1 MTQNQLS
8 ALGFHR
14 AVVPTDMLD
23 LLWDRTSDFSCTSSD
38 DGEEHAAGDAIPP
51 APSTSEQARLI
62 CDDAIAHGHACHLV
76 DGVVTSSNDVYQAS
90 SNIVQQT
97 IGLSKEILLPM
108 LRSYEKK
115 TGSKISDAD
124 VPTTIRDLFNGVL
137 ELDEDEL
144 PDLVNVGGTGKTV
157 VKPGKKD
164 SSVRFD
170 FSNTE
175 LPLVGALGHRQHRP
189 PTPKRR
195 VQFSSSDDSIEGV
208 DLDMSESQMVLEQT
222 IKVLASKVVTQVF
235 EASNLP
241 LDKNDM
247 EERVAHLAGSVV
259 NEIIA
264 FETSSDEKRSTS
276 PSLSECSGSS
286 STISVFS
293 EASLNKKIS
302 WLAKEMIKDVVYEE
316 PMGTPS
322 NDHSDTDGSVMH
334 RASTASDLSVL
345 ALHVVRSALR
355 AVNSGVDFSCVNE
368 GALYEQIEPLIN
380 DLSSKLIEQVMNE
393 RQPGRTHS
401 IKTDKHHFAELEN
414 KISKLAINIVS
425 SVLQGNTTSTSTSM
439 TSLSSFTME
448 TRVNEMTSGIVG
460 AILNLK
466 ALLPSS
472 YKPKSET
479 NLCKDVKDMTVED
492 FIQEIFSLK
501 ALTNAP
507 RRLFRNLQERDIQRI
522 SQNLAKKIV
531 PDRDASS
538 AFSSGIEDLAAAIT
552 DNAVKKVN
560 QEASLWSE
568 ESSTPTIENAMKKL
582 ADAMV
587 KETLQETSKISSD
600 ARSAVSSG
608 LDDLATDA
616 ALTAIQRAE
625 NLSQESAV
633 NSGASDLAGDVV
645 SNAMLKAGDLGSSTD
660 SAMSSGA
667 SIFAM
672 DALKQSLQKLLL
684 ADSSTQSA
692 VNSGLKH
699 VSEDLIVE
707 STALEVALAN
717 AGSLGSSSRSAFS
730 SGMSLLAEEIAKLTI
745 TEGRSLVH
753 GEVESV
759 VSSAVSQMVI
769 DTLAARVLE
778 RIMEKDST
786 NLHVPGNL
794 EKLQSEIVK
803 IVRSLVD
810 ARKSISNTTNTESQT
825 ASSATAGQSDLEKL
839 ITATDRS
846 TISSA
851 ASVLAADIVRML
863 MGEKDEQTE
872 ETQQSSETEVSGK
885 NVKTKTSDG
894 ISRKKHKSKEKL
906 ARKSGT
912 KSTQVLNK
920 GMTSS
925 LPKATKCK
933 SFASDTKPKAI
944 YKSSF
949 SNWRMKDDLK
959 GETKNDQPLK
969 VDGNVKTLNSKDQ
982 SSESTPEES
991 APKSEIQVLLDE
1003 LASRIVK
1010 CALESTVQQPGT
1022 ETSSNVNEAKS
1033 MDKLVESL
1041 ALGVVTSLLGL
1052 DSLQSS
1058 TPPIASPIIST
1069 TASITDDTEKEESK
1083 GSTTLLPSAGPNL
1096 IREDTILKRREV
1108 KHALND
1114 NRVIELTKI
1123 EDVEAKKCEEVTK
1136 MLQSTKTEP
1145 RRSRRNMSPC
1155 EDNAQNHPHR
1165 IPSPENT
1172 SCNPKSLRR
1181 RKTFRSPPQFS
1192 PYEKSPVPPRSKSGY
1207 RQRRG
1212 RRGNDF
1218 MFSMDNKN

>member
-1 MTQNQLS
+1 MEIDSDSNSTKMAPKIKRTCLSAQSALSGKPNVEEVPLGAKLPMVPGSRLQLYTAGLGEKLHQPSCDFDRTYPSDVYISNEYRCLHDPHLRHYFVNRPDMTKRLRKRGFVTRENKVVCSLNEYNLYRQYLKHLSIEYFNKIYREKYEKELNRKRESTKKAIGERKQDPSNPITKRLEVAKSARYEMERARLIKRRRILRAAHAEREERVKKKEEEMQRRIKEEMKRESARERMKKVKLFRGQEERRLKEELMFYKHQEDFYRSKELEERKKLQAKEREMKLCDKYERKKRFHLMKMMELGKLLEEEEEVRKRSVQNWKDYFAKKLEKQQEKLRQIIKKERETRESANRKIEESLRARGWTGMDRCSTKPVQTGLCQPKKSFKKSKNSTYMTPNQLS

-62 CDDAIAHGHACHLV
+62 CDDAIAHGHAYHVV

-108 LRSYEKK
+108 LRSYEEK

-137 ELDEDEL
+137 ELDEDEV

-164 SSVRFD
+164 SNVRFD

-235 EASNLP
+235 EASHLT
-241 LDKNDM
+241 LDKSDM

-264 FETSSDEKRSTS
+264 FETSSEEKRSTS

-302 WLAKEMIKDVVYEE
+302 WLAKEMIKDVVYKE
-316 PMGTPS
+316 PMGAPS
-322 NDHSDTDGSVMH
+322 NDHSDTDGSVMQ

-345 ALHVVRSALR
+345 ALHVVRSALN

-380 DLSSKLIEQVMNE
+380 DLSSKLIEQVMKE
-393 RQPGRTHS
+393 RQPGRTDL

-425 SVLQGNTTSTSTSM
+425 SVLQGNTTSASTSM

-492 FIQEIFSLK
+492 FILEIFSLK

-507 RRLFRNLQERDIQRI
+507 RRLFKNLREGDIQRI
-522 SQNLAKKIV
+522 SQNLARKIV

-552 DNAVKKVN
+552 DNAVKKVD

-568 ESSTPTIENAMKKL
+568 ESSTPTIEHAMKKL
-582 ADAMV
+582 AEAMV

-608 LDDLATDA
+608 LEDLATDA

-707 STALEVALAN
+707 STALETALAN

-778 RIMEKDST
+778 RIMENSST
-786 NLHVPGNL
+786 NLYVPGNL
-794 EKLQSEIVK
+794 DKLQSEVVK

-810 ARKSISNTTNTESQT
+810 ARK
-825 ASSATAGQSDLEKL
+825 
-839 ITATDRS
+839 R
-846 TISSA
+846 
-851 ASVLAADIVRML
+851 
-863 MGEKDEQTE
+863 
-872 ETQQSSETEVSGK
+872 
-885 NVKTKTSDG
+885 
-894 ISRKKHKSKEKL
+894 
-906 ARKSGT
+906 
-912 KSTQVLNK
+912 
-920 GMTSS
+920 
-925 LPKATKCK
+925 
-933 SFASDTKPKAI
+933 
-944 YKSSF
+944 
-949 SNWRMKDDLK
+949 
-959 GETKNDQPLK
+959 
-969 VDGNVKTLNSKDQ
+969 
-982 SSESTPEES
+982 
-991 APKSEIQVLLDE
+991 
-1003 LASRIVK
+1003 
-1010 CALESTVQQPGT
+1010 
-1022 ETSSNVNEAKS
+1022 
-1033 MDKLVESL
+1033 
-1041 ALGVVTSLLGL
+1041 
-1052 DSLQSS
+1052 
-1058 TPPIASPIIST
+1058 
-1069 TASITDDTEKEESK
+1069 
-1083 GSTTLLPSAGPNL
+1083 
-1096 IREDTILKRREV
+1096 
-1108 KHALND
+1108 
-1114 NRVIELTKI
+1114 
-1123 EDVEAKKCEEVTK
+1123 
-1136 MLQSTKTEP
+1136 
-1145 RRSRRNMSPC
+1145 
-1155 EDNAQNHPHR
+1155 
-1165 IPSPENT
+1165 
-1172 SCNPKSLRR
+1172 
-1181 RKTFRSPPQFS
+1181 
-1192 PYEKSPVPPRSKSGY
+1192 
-1207 RQRRG
+1207 
-1212 RRGNDF
+1212 
-1218 MFSMDNKN
+1218 